1 MGKTYDID
9 GVGIVKL
16 SDFQNLVGNM
26 SSSKLK
32 SLSNQSLPDPIM
44 SVIKDE
50 LNKRGKKD
58 GGMVDKPLGAG
69 GPPVLRP
76 KPKPGRELTEEY
88 LKKLKKKK

>member
-9 GVGIVKL
+9 GVGIIKL

-50 LNKRGKKD
+50 LNKRGKAK
-58 GGMVDKPLGAG
+58 GGFIEKPLGPG
-69 GPPVLRP
+69 G
-76 KPKPGRELTEEY
+76 K
-88 LKKLKKKK
+88 